1 MTDPQPAP
9 LQPPATASA
18 LTLTAPAPPQPVA
31 ATAAPRMAPAVE
43 AAALPGLD
51 AKVDGYL
58 AALLAAAPRSPEFAA
73 KATDVRTMGDG
84 DIRRAAET
92 SNRLLKSPVKALQE
106 GGLAEGSKVGSTLLE
121 LRRTIE
127 DLDPKEATGAKKFL
141 GMVPFGDK
149 VTDYFRKYQ
158 SAQTHLDGILHA
170 LRDGQDELGKD
181 NAALNLEKQYLW
193 DAMARLNQYV
203 YVAERLDARLAARIA
218 ELEATD
224 PDKAKALR
232 DDVLFYVRQKH
243 QDLLTQ
249 LAVSIQ
255 NYLAIDIVIKNNIE
269 LIKGVDR
276 ASTTTVSALRT
287 AVIVAQALGNQK
299 LVLDQITAL
308 NTTTSG
314 MIERTSE
321 MLRDNSVQIQQQA
334 ASATIGLPQLQAA
347 FANIYATMD
356 AIDTFKVQALDTMA
370 ATIGTLETEVG
381 KSQAYLER
389 VQRQDERVASG
400 SLDLGGTDGSWA
412 LRSRSGIVST
422 CRVGSS
428 AASSAAAR
436 NVEQGD
442 RFVVPAVPTS
452 ADLLAS
458 LDRVEAMVAA
468 GAVPAPVASRVRRV
482 DQVVRDTIPRLPSLG
497 AGSPQAYSVMAT
509 ATDYLPEAVGG
520 YLRLPRQFAD
530 SRPVD
535 RGKSSLMVLIDQL
548 DLLAATMDKV
558 FDAVCRA
565 DADALVAHGRFLAEK
580 FGSASTGGAL
590 DVGSAPLPPMPRLTP
605 GVAAAV
611 RMPVGS
617 GASSRRPGGTPDEP
631 ARHPPSTPPRTATL
645 AEAVDAVA
653 ALASTAGVDAG
664 GRPRRGA
671 GPRRRRGRVR
681 AGGRRRLGRRRRRRQ
696 HPGLLRRGQPR
707 SSLARG
713 ADGDPEHAGGPAV
726 PAGPAYAEALAEVA
740 VGRLRRSASR
750 RCASSATPRSPPRPS
765 SRPCGTTRRAPPVP
779 TRRRLRAASAAR
791 ARRRR
796 ARRPRRDTDRP
807 RASARAGTSSRR
819 GASRSCWPS
828 WTP

>member
-1 MTDPQPAP
+1 MAE
-9 LQPPATASA
+9 
-18 LTLTAPAPPQPVA
+18 
-31 ATAAPRMAPAVE
+31 TAAPKMAPAVE

-58 AALLAAAPRSPEFAA
+58 ESLMAAAPRSPEFAA

-84 DIRRAAET
+84 DIRAAAET
-92 SNRLLKSPVKALQE
+92 SNRLLSSPVKALQE
-106 GGLAEGSKVGSTLLE
+106 GGLSEGSKVGSTLLE

-141 GMVPFGDK
+141 GMMPFGDK

-347 FANIYATMD
+347 FAEHLRHDGRHRHLQGAGPRHD
-356 AIDTFKVQALDTMA
+356 GRHDRHARDR
-370 ATIGTLETEVG
+370 G
-381 KSQAYLER
+381 
-389 VQRQDERVASG
+389 RQVAGLPRARRSDRRPGGPRVARPRRRG
-400 SLDLGGTDGSWA
+400 WCWA

-428 AASSAAAR
+428 AASSAAASR
-436 NVEQGD
+436 SSSVI
-442 RFVVPAVPTS
+442 
-452 ADLLAS
+452 AS
-458 LDRVEAMVAA
+458 SCPPCRRARTCSPRST
-468 GAVPAPVASRVRRV
+468 GSSRWSPRVR
-482 DQVVRDTIPRLPSLG
+482 
-497 AGSPQAYSVMAT
+497 
-509 ATDYLPEAVGG
+509 
-520 YLRLPRQFAD
+520 
-530 SRPVD
+530 
-535 RGKSSLMVLIDQL
+535 
-548 DLLAATMDKV
+548 
-558 FDAVCRA
+558 C
-565 DADALVAHGRFLAEK
+565 
-580 FGSASTGGAL
+580 
-590 DVGSAPLPPMPRLTP
+590 
-605 GVAAAV
+605 
-611 RMPVGS
+611 
-617 GASSRRPGGTPDEP
+617 
-631 ARHPPSTPPRTATL
+631 
-645 AEAVDAVA
+645 
-653 ALASTAGVDAG
+653 
-664 GRPRRGA
+664 
-671 GPRRRRGRVR
+671 
-681 AGGRRRLGRRRRRRQ
+681 
-696 HPGLLRRGQPR
+696 
-707 SSLARG
+707 
-713 ADGDPEHAGGPAV
+713 
-726 PAGPAYAEALAEVA
+726 
-740 VGRLRRSASR
+740 
-750 RCASSATPRSPPRPS
+750 PRPS
-765 SRPCGTTRRAPPVP
+765 RRGSAGSTRSCATPSPGCPPSVPAAPRP
-779 TRRRLRAASAAR
+779 TR
-791 ARRRR
+791 
-796 ARRPRRDTDRP
+796 
-807 RASARAGTSSRR
+807 
-819 GASRSCWPS
+819 
-828 WTP
+828 